1 MSKIKLLCSLFFCL
15 IVQSVFA
22 DDVTTIVP
30 TDDKVTISALTVE
43 PGSDETYSFT
53 VSLEGSAA
61 TEHYY
66 TAYDVFLTFPEG
78 LDVALTS
85 KGAYRV
91 SMVKP
96 SLYPYSV
103 EEEENEEGEIIE
115 VKSYTHTLSCNF
127 ISDRCLRV
135 LTYSNSN
142 EEFTKHSGSLFKV
155 YVKASP
161 YLKPGS
167 VPVKV
172 HTVVLSENRP
182 DSDGGYTVISHCPE
196 DYVNTSIEAEPQ
208 STLALKVSAT
218 NKFGTCI
225 LPFDAELPADG
236 SLEAYT
242 STKYTDEVLLLTKA
256 EKMEAFTPYILYA
269 PEGYEV
275 TLSGAV
281 DASKYPAE
289 GYVVAGNLVGTLVQ
303 TEITAGSYVMQ
314 NQGNGAMFYRV
325 GDTPFSVGA
334 GKCYVALPEGVEV
347 ASAAMRF
354 DHDTTGIDS
363 VSPSSADDTS
373 TKYNIM
379 GQRILHPV
387 PGQIYIQGGQKYIE
401 R

>member
-30 TDDKVTISALTVE
+30 TDDKVTISSLTVE
-43 PGSDETYSFT
+43 PGSDDTYSFT

-66 TAYDVFLTFPEG
+66 TAYDVLLTFPEG
-78 LDVALTS
+78 LDVALTN

-103 EEEENEEGEIIE
+103 EEEEDEEGEIIE

-172 HTVVLSENRP
+172 HTVVLSENRL
-182 DSDGGYTVISHCPE
+182 DSDGGYTVINHSPE
-196 DYVNTSIEAEPQ
+196 DYVSTSVEAESQ

-269 PEGYEV
+269 PEGYEA

-325 GDTPFSVGA
+325 GDTSFSVGA

-363 VSPSSADDTS
+363 VSSSSADDTL

-379 GQRILHPV
+379 GQRIIHPV